1 MAKVDVS
8 ELDIFYIS
16 YDEPN
21 AEEHWADLLNKVP
34 WAKRVHGVKG
44 FDAAHKA
51 CANQSE
57 TERFIT
63 VDGDNIVMDDF
74 FEQELDFPETDH
86 DGNDIAQSI
95 FSWNGKNILNGLV
108 YGNGGLKCWPTEY
121 TKTISTHEAATDG
134 EGMEFCW
141 KLNYIQLNDTFS
153 EVHQTAS
160 PFQAFRAGFREGVK
174 MSLDQGKRVKPLEFR
189 NKIWYGNYN
198 RLQTWCNI
206 GSDVDN
212 GLWAIY
218 GARLGCQMAVL
229 SDWDVN
235 LISDYEWFKHFFYK
249 DIAPNFN
256 GVKPFGNTID
266 MKCPYTKL
274 EWDNTLLHEEV
285 CRLGNELNEEIN
297 EMMLFDPNEKMC
309 KFFKTTYV
317 NPKRWGVMIREKQIQ
332 DMLEKGL
339 IGK

>member
-1 MAKVDVS
+1 MAKIDVT

-21 AEEHWADLLNKVP
+21 CEEHWADLLNKVP

-51 CANQSE
+51 CAEQSE

-74 FEQELDFPETDH
+74 FEQSLDFPETDH

-95 FSWNGKNILNGLV
+95 FSWNGKNLLNGLV
-108 YGNGGLKCWPTEY
+108 YGNGGLKCWPSEY
-121 TKTISTHEAATDG
+121 TKTINTHESSDDE

-174 MSLDQGKRVKPLEFR
+174 MSLDQGTRVPHDRFIDR
-189 NKIWYGNYN
+189 IWYGNYN

-206 GSDVDN
+206 GSDIDN

-218 GARLGCQMAVL
+218 GARLGCEMTVL
-229 SDWDVN
+229 DDFDCNS
-235 LISDYEWFKHFFYK
+235 ISDYDWFKAFFYQ
-249 DIAPNFN
+249 DVLPTFDGMN
-256 GVKPFGNTID
+256 D
-266 MKCPYTKL
+266 MQCKYTKV
-274 EWDNTLLHEEV
+274 EWDSTMLFKEICV
-285 CRLGNELNEEIN
+285 VGRRLNQEIN
-297 EMMLFDPNEKMC
+297 EMMLFDPDPKIC
-309 KFFKTTYV
+309 KFFKKTYV

-339 IGK
+339 IQ

>member
-1 MAKVDVS
+1 MATIDVT

-21 AEEHWADLLNKVP
+21 CEENWADLLNKVP

-51 CANQSE
+51 CAEQSE
-57 TERFIT
+57 TDRFIT

-74 FEQELDFPETDH
+74 FNQVLEIPDVDH
-86 DGNDIAQSI
+86 DGNDISTSI
-95 FSWNGKNILNGLV
+95 FSWNAKNLLNGLV

-121 TKTISTHEAATDG
+121 TKTIRTHEAAEDG

-174 MSLDQGKRVKPLEFR
+174 MSLDQGKRVKADEFIH
-189 NKIWYGNYN
+189 KIWYGNYN

-206 GSDVDN
+206 GSDVEN

-218 GARLGCQMAVL
+218 GARLGCHKAVL
-229 SDWDVN
+229 TDWDTN
-235 LISDYEWFKHFFYK
+235 EISDYEWFKNFFYEEV
-249 DIAPNFN
+249 APEFDQFN
-256 GVKPFGNTID
+256 D
-266 MKCPYTKL
+266 QKCAYTKL
-274 EWDNTLLHEEV
+274 EWDKEALHKRI
-285 CRLGNELNEEIN
+285 CSLGRELNEDIN
-297 EMMLFDPNEKMC
+297 EMMLFDPDPQMC
-309 KFFKTTYV
+309 KFFKKTYV
-317 NPKRWGVMIREKQIQ
+317 NPKRWGVMVREKQIQ
-332 DMLEKGL
+332 ELLEKGL
-339 IGK
+339 IGNG

>member
-1 MAKVDVS
+1 MARIDVT

-34 WAKRVHGVKG
+34 WAKRIHGVKG

-51 CANQSE
+51 AAEQSE

-74 FEQELDFPETDH
+74 FEQHLEIPDTDH
-86 DGNDIAQSI
+86 DGNDISQSI
-95 FSWNGKNILNGLV
+95 FSWNAKNLLNGLV

-121 TKTISTHEAATDG
+121 TKTIRTHEATDDE

-141 KLNYIQLNDTFS
+141 KLNYIQMNDIFS

-174 MSLDQGKRVKPLEFR
+174 MSLDQGKRVAPDDFIR
-189 NKIWYGNYN
+189 KIWYGNYN

-206 GSDVDN
+206 GSDVEN

-218 GARLGCQMAVL
+218 GARLGCDMTVL
-229 SDWDVN
+229 SDWNPN
-235 LISDYEWFKHFFYK
+235 LIADYDWFKQFFYEDIMPRFPGEDQYCPRTKTHWNK
-249 DIAPNFN
+249 DMLYIAIQDL
-256 GVKPFGNTID
+256 GVK
-266 MKCPYTKL
+266 
-274 EWDNTLLHEEV
+274 
-285 CRLGNELNEEIN
+285 LNENIN
-297 EMMLFDPNEKMC
+297 EMMLFDPTPQMC
-309 KFFKTTYV
+309 KFFKKTFV

-332 DMLEKGL
+332 DLLERGL
-339 IGK
+339 IGPGN

>member
-1 MAKVDVS
+1 MAKIDVT

-44 FDAAHKA
+44 FDAAHKE

-74 FEQELDFPETDH
+74 FEQVLDVPDTDH
-86 DGNDIAQSI
+86 DGNNISESI
-95 FSWNGKNILNGLV
+95 FSWNAKNILNGLV

-121 TKTISTHEAATDG
+121 TKTITTHEAATDG

-174 MSLDQGKRVKPLEFR
+174 MSLDQGVRVSPDDFKE
-189 NKIWYGNYN
+189 KIWYGNYN
-198 RLQTWCNI
+198 RLNVWCNI
-206 GSDVDN
+206 GSDVEN

-218 GARLGCQMAVL
+218 GARLGCEMTVL
-229 SDWDVN
+229 SDWDTN
-235 LISDYEWFKHFFYK
+235 LISDYDWFKDFFENSVLPRFPGDEVCKYTKVTWNPEMLEIAIK
-249 DIAPNFN
+249 DL
-256 GVKPFGNTID
+256 GVK
-266 MKCPYTKL
+266 
-274 EWDNTLLHEEV
+274 
-285 CRLGNELNEEIN
+285 LNESIN
-297 EMMLFDPNEKMC
+297 SMMLFDPNPNMC
-309 KFFKTTYV
+309 KFFKATYV
-317 NPKRWGVMIREKQIQ
+317 NPRRWGAMIRETQIQ
-332 DMLEKGL
+332 ELLEKGL
-339 IGK
+339 IQ

>member
-1 MAKVDVS
+1 MAKLDVT

-21 AEEHWADLLNKVP
+21 CEEHWADLLNKVP

-51 CANQSE
+51 CAEQSE
-57 TERFIT
+57 TDRFIT
-63 VDGDNIVMDDF
+63 VDGDNIVMPDF
-74 FEQELDFPETDH
+74 FEQTLDIPDTDH
-86 DGNDIAQSI
+86 DGNNIAESI
-95 FSWNGKNILNGLV
+95 FSWNGKNLLNGLV

-121 TKTISTHEAATDG
+121 TKTINTHEAATDG

-174 MSLDQGKRVKPLEFR
+174 MSLDQGVRVRADEFIQ
-189 NKIWYGNYN
+189 KIWWGNYN

-206 GSDVDN
+206 GSDVEN

-218 GARLGCQMAVL
+218 GARLGCEMTVL
-229 SDWDVN
+229 SDWDTN
-235 LISDYEWFKHFFYK
+235 LISDYDWFKNFFYSEV
-249 DIAPNFN
+249 APKFDGLNSH
-256 GVKPFGNTID
+256 
-266 MKCPYTKL
+266 KCSYTKL
-274 EWDNTLLHEEV
+274 EWDKEMLFKAV
-285 CRLGNELNEEIN
+285 CSLGNVLNESIN
-297 EMMLFDPNEKMC
+297 EMMLFNPDPKMC
-309 KFFKTTYV
+309 KFFKKTYV
-317 NPKRWGVMIREKQIQ
+317 NPRRWGVMIREKQIQ
-332 DMLEKGL
+332 DLLEKGL
-339 IGK
+339 IQ

>member
-1 MAKVDVS
+1 MAKMEVS

-16 YDEPN
+16 YDEPD

-34 WAKRVHGVKG
+34 WAKRIHGVKG

-51 CANQSE
+51 AAEQSE
-57 TERFIT
+57 TDRFIT

-74 FEQELDFPETDH
+74 FEQTLEIPDTDY
-86 DGNDIAQSI
+86 DGNDISESI
-95 FSWNGKNILNGLV
+95 FSWNAKNLLNGLV

-121 TKTISTHEAATDG
+121 TKTIRTHEASDDD

-174 MSLDQGKRVKPLEFR
+174 MSLDQGVRVKPEEFER
-189 NKIWYGNYN
+189 AIWYGNYN

-206 GSDVDN
+206 GSDVEN
-212 GLWAIY
+212 GMWAIY
-218 GARLGCQMAVL
+218 GARLGCEMTVL
-229 SDWDVN
+229 SDWDTN
-235 LISDYEWFKHFFYK
+235 QIADYDWFRDFFYQQV
-249 DIAPNFN
+249 APEFA
-256 GVKPFGNTID
+256 GDVT
-266 MKCPYTKL
+266 CRYTKL
-274 EWDNTLLHEEV
+274 SWDPDRLRHAV
-285 CRLGNELNEEIN
+285 CALGAKLNSEIN
-297 EMMLFDPNEKMC
+297 SMMLFDPDPMMC
-309 KFFKTTYV
+309 KFFKKTFV

-332 DMLEKGL
+332 ELLEKGL
-339 IGK
+339 IGH

>member
-1 MAKVDVS
+1 MPAIDVT

-51 CANQSE
+51 CAEQSE
-57 TERFIT
+57 TDRFIT

-74 FEQELDFPETDH
+74 FEQKLDIPERDH
-86 DGNDIAQSI
+86 DGNDISQSI
-95 FSWNGKNILNGLV
+95 FSWNGKNLLNGLV
-108 YGNGGLKCWPTEY
+108 YGNGGLKCWPKEY
-121 TKTISTHEAATDG
+121 TLQMNTHEAAQDG

-174 MSLDQGKRVKPLEFR
+174 MSLDQGKRVAPREFID
-189 NKIWYGNYN
+189 KIWYGNYN

-206 GSDVDN
+206 GSDVEN

-218 GARLGCQMAVL
+218 GARLGCDMTVL

-235 LISDYEWFKHFFYK
+235 LISDYDWFKNFFY
-249 DIAPNFN
+249 DDVAPKFE
-256 GVKPFGNTID
+256 GLSDK
-266 MKCPYTKL
+266 KCQYTKQV
-274 EWDNTLLHEEV
+274 WDSTMLHKEV
-285 CRLGNELNEEIN
+285 CSLGRKLNEEIN
-297 EMMLFDPNEKMC
+297 EMMLFEPDPLMC
-309 KFFKTTYV
+309 KFFKKTYV
-317 NPKRWGVMIREKQIQ
+317 NPKRWGVMVREKQIQ
-332 DMLEKGL
+332 DLLEKGL
-339 IGK
+339 IGHG

>member
-1 MAKVDVS
+1 MPKQDVT

-21 AEEHWADLLNKVP
+21 CEEHWADLLNKVP

-44 FDAAHKA
+44 FDAAHKE
-51 CANQSE
+51 CAHQSE
-57 TERFIT
+57 TDRFIT
-63 VDGDNIVMDDF
+63 VDGDNIVMPDF
-74 FEQELDFPETDH
+74 FEQALDFPETDH
-86 DGNDIAQSI
+86 DGNDIAESI

-121 TKTISTHEAATDG
+121 TKTINTHEAATDG

-174 MSLDQGKRVKPLEFR
+174 MSLDQGTRVKPSEFKD
-189 NKIWYGNYN
+189 KIWYGNYN
-198 RLQTWCNI
+198 RLQTWANI
-206 GSDVDN
+206 GTDVEN

-218 GARLGCQMAVL
+218 GARLGCEMAVL

-235 LISDYEWFKHFFYK
+235 LISDYDWFKSFFY
-249 DIAPNFN
+249 DDVAPKFEGEN
-256 GVKPFGNTID
+256 D
-266 MKCPYTKL
+266 MKCNYTKQQW
-274 EWDNTLLHEEV
+274 EQELLYKEV
-285 CRLGNELNEEIN
+285 CSLGHRLNSDIN
-297 EMMLFDPNEKMC
+297 EMMLFNPNEQMC
-309 KFFKTTYV
+309 RFFKKTYV

-332 DMLEKGL
+332 DLLEKGL
-339 IGK
+339 IGSS

>member
-1 MAKVDVS
+1 MAKIDVT

-21 AEEHWADLLNKVP
+21 CEEHWADLLNKVP

-44 FDAAHKA
+44 FDKAHKTA
-51 CANQSE
+51 AEQSE
-57 TERFIT
+57 TDRFIT

-74 FEQELDFPETDH
+74 FEQVLEVPDTDH
-86 DGNDIAQSI
+86 DGNNISESI
-95 FSWNGKNILNGLV
+95 FSWNAKNILNGLV

-121 TKTISTHEAATDG
+121 TKTIRTHEAADDG

-174 MSLDQGKRVKPLEFR
+174 MSLDQGKRIKPDEF
-189 NKIWYGNYN
+189 KQKVWWQNYN

-218 GARLGCQMAVL
+218 GARLGCKMTVL
-229 SDWDVN
+229 SDWDTN
-235 LISDYEWFKHFFYK
+235 QISDYDWFKEFFETEK
-249 DIAPNFN
+249 NKIESDEHLKTLTTEL
-256 GVKPFGNTID
+256 GVQ
-266 MKCPYTKL
+266 
-274 EWDNTLLHEEV
+274 
-285 CRLGNELNEEIN
+285 LNEEIQG
-297 EMMLFDPNEKMC
+297 MMLFDPNDQMS
-309 KFFKTTYV
+309 KFFKATFV
-317 NPKRWGVMIREKQIQ
+317 NPKRWGAMVTERQIQ
-332 DMLEKGL
+332 DLLEQGL
-339 IGK
+339 IGQ